1 MSPSSGSAIV
11 VLWAPTCLY
20 SVIATTQ
27 GCVHQLL
34 GILVLPADFTVITGQ
49 RWARVTGIIL
59 APILER
65 VVGVLAAVLIVRLI
79 RGFLVMPTHA
89 RAIGPIQ
96 YLAGLAQ
103 GRHSAAV
110 REPADRAGAG
120 ACDDDG

>member
-49 RWARVTGIIL
+49 
-59 APILER
+59 
-65 VVGVLAAVLIVRLI
+65 
-79 RGFLVMPTHA
+79 H
-89 RAIGPIQ
+89 
-96 YLAGLAQ
+96 LAGLAQ